1 VPVAATVKDAGCP
14 TVTVTLA
21 GCTVMT
27 GAAAAVAGLLE
38 VLPHAESKPQ
48 SAKKI
53 ETGKTGKS
61 AFLLRLEFDQ
71 QLCFQTFTQISNNR
85 LLLLDCVRSWVRIE
99 S

>member
-1 VPVAATVKDAGCP
+1 
-14 TVTVTLA
+14 
-21 GCTVMT
+21 MT
-27 GAAAAVAGLLE
+27 GAAAAVAGSLE
-38 VLPHAESKPQ
+38 VLPQAESNPH

-53 ETGKTGKS
+53 ETGTTGKS

-85 LLLLDCVRSWVRIE
+85 LLRLDRGRSWVRTE

>member
-1 VPVAATVKDAGCP
+1 
-14 TVTVTLA
+14 
-21 GCTVMT
+21 MT
-27 GAAAAVAGLLE
+27 GAAAAVAGPLE
-38 VLPHAESKPQ
+38 VLPQAESNPH

-71 QLCFQTFTQISNNR
+71 QLCFQAFTQISNNR
-85 LLLLDCVRSWVRIE
+85 LLRLDCVRSWVRIE